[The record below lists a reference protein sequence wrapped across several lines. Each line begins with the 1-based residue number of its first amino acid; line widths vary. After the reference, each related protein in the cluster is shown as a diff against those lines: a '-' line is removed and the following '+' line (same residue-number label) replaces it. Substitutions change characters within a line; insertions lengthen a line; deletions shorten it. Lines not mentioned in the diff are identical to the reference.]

1 VVIDCFDR
9 FLAHCMARAGRELD
23 EDRRQMAEAADDKV
37 ALLAELARILLDPH
51 VAAEQ
56 VRQGVWAQVPRER
69 LAAAVE
75 DYERLV
81 RPPDGGHLE

>member
-1 VVIDCFDR
+1 
-9 FLAHCMARAGRELD
+9 
-23 EDRRQMAEAADDKV
+23 
-37 ALLAELARILLDPH
+37 
-51 VAAEQ
+51 
-56 VRQGVWAQVPRER
+56 VPRER

>member
-1 VVIDCFDR
+1 VLV
-9 FLAHCMARAGRELD
+9 
-23 EDRRQMAEAADDKV
+23 RR
-37 ALLAELARILLDPH
+37 
-51 VAAEQ
+51 
-56 VRQGVWAQVPRER
+56 VWAQVPRER